1 MKTKKIFEILVN
13 KNSEIK
19 ASAFE
24 HILLI
29 FHDTMEKIHTNFF
42 WKTEYKYPQFSFEIT
57 KFKNNIKFY
66 FIVENNLAEF
76 VKNQIYANY
85 NDIQINETS
94 NFLSKIPESKIE
106 AVSLKTK
113 KHYLYPIKNF
123 IENTKEDFI
132 DPYSSITAALNKVWN
147 DKSLNIFQINFSPL
161 ENEKFKKNA
170 KKIFLLENSNYP
182 EFYKKFLLSTYP
194 AILKNIFS
202 IFTFIYR
209 LFVPK
214 QNENNIEEE
223 EEKNLEDLPEQVA
236 KKISRVAFKTDINLI
251 YAWNDKREARRNF
264 KEIFSTLAIFNNPW
278 YNKFT
283 IWKYLKTPEEKKDL
297 KNRICKWNMILD
309 SQELASLVHIPT
321 NQLKT
326 PWINWLMSKTF
337 EPPTNLPL
345 LSENENLTPIWI
357 TNFRNQ
363 KLKYWILPN
372 DRRRHIYIVWK
383 TWMGKSTML
392 ENMIIDD
399 IKKWR
404 WVWVIDPHWDLA
416 ETIIWFIPKNRTNSV
431 IVFDPTDINSPIA
444 FNMLENV
451 KEEHRSVVVS
461 GVISIFKKIFWNS
474 WWPRLEHILRNTLF
488 ALIEYPNSTL
498 ISIPLMLTSE
508 VYRKKVVN
516 KITDP
521 IIKKFWTHEFAKMS
535 PSQKTEAVWPI
546 LNKVWQFLSSSVLR
560 NILGQPK
567 NSFSFRWAMDNKKI
581 IIINLSKWIIWEDAS
596 NLLGSMLVT
605 KFQLDAMSRANIPE
619 KDREDFYLYVDEFQ
633 NFATDS
639 FATILSE
646 ARKYKL
652 NLVMANQYIAQMNEV
667 VSSSV
672 FGNVWTLLSFQVWI
686 DDAKKLVDVF
696 GWEINLEDLINLKKY
711 SIYTK
716 LLINWM
722 PSKIFSS
729 DTFIPHKKREDLFK
743 KRYEKVLAVSREKYC
758 KPKKIVEEKIN
769 KTLKEIEAQ
778 EKIWEKRKEE
788 LKKQKK

>member
-42 WKTEYKYPQFSFEIT
+42 WKTEYKSPQFSFEIT